1 VVTLVQVL
9 GWNLRQGPRNALT
22 FIVAAV
28 SVVAPSLAA
37 LLLWFGRRSGRER
50 ER

>member
-1 VVTLVQVL
+1 MARAT
-9 GWNLRQGPRNALT
+9 PLT
-22 FIVAAV
+22 FIVAAL

-50 ER
+50 DR